1 MLRPHIVYMI
11 EYVTLFKINPSGV
24 ETVIFWK
31 KGTHT
36 KQKKKKKAAQ
46 FHSCRCPG
54 SLRRQDNG
62 SHGIY
67 LEG

>member
-36 KQKKKKKAAQ
+36 KQKKKKKQLNSIAADVLAPCVARTTAAMV
-46 FHSCRCPG
+46 FT
-54 SLRRQDNG
+54 
-62 SHGIY
+62 
-67 LEG
+67 